1 MAYATKPLDWVLSD
15 LYLTSVL
22 YLLPLLF
29 LEYECGVFVCACE
42 VCLCISVCVC
52 ACEVCMCICVS

>member
-22 YLLPLLF
+22 YFYLLPLLF
-29 LEYECGVFVCACE
+29 LECECGVFVCACE
-42 VCLCISVCVC
+42 VCLCVSVCV
-52 ACEVCMCICVS
+52 